1 MSLVYLKT
9 ESIIL
14 IRADKKKTNRND
26 LLPGGGVAQPM
37 FRWRVKR
44 GWGFRRD
51 TQTLILFTKISLGNI
66 NSYPLHDF

>member
-44 GWGFRRD
+44 GVGVSSRHSNAD
-51 TQTLILFTKISLGNI
+51 PVYENISRK
-66 NSYPLHDF
+66 Y